1 MKKSILLLSA
11 IAIFAACSD
20 TDSFKDVK
28 TQNNTT
34 IGFATFTGKQTRGAD
49 NSNSSTINTN
59 LQAHHESFV
68 VWGYKT
74 ALNADGTT
82 ERHERVFNKQEVDF
96 DVLTAD
102 EWDYTP
108 HGFWDKQASG
118 YRFHAAAPAID
129 VNNNNADMGWTITDG
144 GATYAPDANTTK
156 YEISLPSFS
165 VDGVGL
171 DVDETATLP
180 ASVTSKAVMPN
191 HKDLMISE
199 DITGYKNY
207 SSEAV
212 HLHFFHILSRLN
224 IGVKKDAVLN
234 DYTVKLKSVKV
245 FNMKSNGQFNEGEDL
260 GEVPLASGT
269 VKRWKDVTTTTTFSE
284 GVGFTATTEG
294 GVEITTNLGYVYEA
308 LVIPQNVDYQTIDVN
323 GKARATEREYYGFD
337 EYVYTTGNPN
347 DYSST
352 EYATGKDDDTQ
363 DDLNINKNK
372 PVVEAASAPYI
383 LINYTITPT
392 NGVTE
397 EFIAYYNLAAA
408 FGKNLSTA
416 TGTAPNQ
423 VNQVAFNEGWMN
435 TLNITIKPIAIS
447 FDADVYEWAEKTP
460 QGSQTV
466 D

>member
-20 TDSFKDVK
+20 TDSFKEVK
-28 TQNNTT
+28 TQNNTA

-96 DVLTAD
+96 NDITAN

-129 VNNNNADMGWTITDG
+129 VNNSNAEMDWTITDG
-144 GATYAPDANTTK
+144 GATYAPDATTTK

-165 VDGVGL
+165 VDGEGL
-171 DVDETATLP
+171 AVDETATLP
-180 ASVTSKAVMPN
+180 ASVTSQAVMPN

-234 DYTVKLKSVKV
+234 DYTVKLKCVKV

-260 GEVPLASGT
+260 GEDVLASGT
-269 VKRWKDVTTTTTFSE
+269 VKRWKDVSTPTTFSD

-294 GVEITTNLGYVYEA
+294 GVVITNNLGYVYEA

-323 GKARATEREYYGFD
+323 GKARTAERDYYGFD
-337 EYVYTTGNPN
+337 EFVYTTGSTISPAQYADE
-347 DYSST
+347 DYCT
-352 EYATGKDDDTQ
+352 TN
-363 DDLNINKNK
+363 NINKKK
-372 PVVEAASAPYI
+372 PAVEAASAPYI
-383 LINYTITPT
+383 LINYTITPA

-397 EFIAYYNLAAA
+397 EFVAYYNLAAA

-416 TGTAPNQ
+416 
-423 VNQVAFNEGWMN
+423 NQVAFNEGWMN

-447 FDADVYEWAEKTP
+447 FDADVYEWADNTP
-460 QGSQTV
+460 HGAQTV